1 MTLPATPSATP
12 VNSVTGKAATTW
24 FIERIPRSF
33 AIDHGILSQ
42 GGTSEREVVAIT
54 ASTPALALWNTATRL
69 ERRLDSVVVE
79 TEALHQAID
88 VAYGRATA
96 AAPAA
101 SAPGEGDALLEAL
114 PLVLPDEDL
123 AKLLADADQDL
134 LATDGKSPLVRFL
147 DRLLFTAVA
156 AGASDVHL
164 QPTPEHLLV
173 RLRVD
178 GVLDQGRR
186 IPISALRP
194 LISRIKVIGRMDVAE
209 RLLPQDGRTSLKLAG
224 RSIDVRISTVPTA
237 YGERA
242 VLRLLDADRQ
252 LFAMESLGMPG
263 KISAPFLAAAGR
275 ASGIILV
282 TGPTGSGKTTTLYA
296 TLRSLDAI
304 ERNIM
309 TIEDPIEYEL
319 SSLGV
324 PISQSQVNTRKGVTF
339 ANGLRH
345 LLRQDPDVIMVG
357 EIRDAETA
365 RIAIQASL
373 TGHLVFST
381 LHTNDATSAVTRL
394 IDLGV
399 EPYLVA
405 ASLSVVLAQRL
416 VRTRCVT
423 CKGTGLPTGTDAT
436 SIDATCTDATAAES
450 TDADSQGQICPI
462 CNGSGFKGRT
472 GIFELL
478 PVSEAVRDV
487 VSRNGSLSDLR
498 AVARSEGMRTLA
510 EEGAELV
517 RIGRTSPAE
526 IERVIHHG

>member
-1 MTLPATPSATP
+1 MLAPDPHPTSEPLPVRVSGTLASA
-12 VNSVTGKAATTW
+12 W
-24 FIERIPRSF
+24 FLERIPRAF
-33 AIDHGILSQ
+33 AISHGLLSQ
-42 GGTSEREVVAIT
+42 GGDSTREVIAMVAT
-54 ASTPALALWNTATRL
+54 TSPLALWNVATRL
-69 ERRLDSVVVE
+69 ERHIDTVTASE
-79 TEALHQAID
+79 EDLHLAID
-88 VAYGRATA
+88 VAYGRTRDATSTA
-96 AAPAA
+96 VNSTANDH
-101 SAPGEGDALLEAL
+101 ENIEAL
-114 PLVLPDEDL
+114 PQELPAEDL
-123 AKLLADADQDL
+123 ATLLADANQDL

-147 DRLLFTAVA
+147 DRLLFTAVTM
-156 AGASDVHL
+156 GASDLHL

-173 RLRVD
+173 RLRID

-186 IPISALRP
+186 IPVKLLRP

-209 RLLPQDGRTSLKLAG
+209 RLLPQDGRTSLRLAG

-252 LFAMESLGMPG
+252 LFAMESLGMPPV
-263 KISAPFLAAAGR
+263 ISRPFLTAAGR

-296 TLRSLDAI
+296 TLRSLDAV

-324 PISQSQVNTRKGVTF
+324 PISQSQVNTRKGMTF
-339 ANGLRH
+339 PTGLRH

-381 LHTNDATSAVTRL
+381 LHTNDATSAITRL

-405 ASLSVVLAQRL
+405 ASLSAILAQRL
-416 VRTRCVT
+416 VRTHCSA
-423 CKGTGLPTGTDAT
+423 CTGNGC
-436 SIDATCTDATAAES
+436 ATCANT
-450 TDADSQGQICPI
+450 
-462 CNGSGFKGRT
+462 GFKGRT
-472 GIFELL
+472 GIYELL
-478 PVSEAVRDV
+478 TITDPVREAIVH
-487 VSRNGSLSDLR
+487 NTSLNDLR
-498 AVARSEGMRTLA
+498 QAADAAGLLTLA
-510 EEGAELV
+510 NAGAALV
-517 RIGRTSPAE
+517 AAGQTSAEE